1 MDSKSPKPKSS
12 SLHLNLNLEEIN
24 VLSKS
29 LEKGIRK
36 RIYDK
41 EEITALF
48 PIWNK
53 LKGLCESLVRKS
65 EIEEIYKDILE
76 D

>member
-1 MDSKSPKPKSS
+1 MASQKVP
-12 SLHLNLNLEEIN
+12 LQLNLNLEEIN
-24 VLSKS
+24 ILSKG
-29 LEKGIRK
+29 LEKGIRE
-36 RIYDK
+36 RVYNK

-53 LKGLCESLVRKS
+53 LKSLCESIVRKA

-76 D
+76 